1 MPAPASGTQTRVAS
15 ANVLYSL
22 APEDART
29 ALDAILAL
37 EPDLVGLQEWYPT
50 RFRLLR
56 ETGHLGFVPQVA
68 GRLQRSADRGTPDYL
83 WNTPLLGGCAV
94 GARADRF
101 ALVHCRTRFL
111 SAPGLSDRKEQ
122 GRSLEPGRAATVA
135 VYRDLQADRTVCL
148 VDYHLVS
155 GVQAGGRYRTD
166 RPVLTA
172 RHRREAAMLGRIVRE
187 QLAEGHVVLAAGDSN
202 FHGLRIEGLTSAW
215 EGREQQPGTLG
226 LHRQVDDV
234 HGPGPAEAVTVVT
247 TASDHRAIVVRR
259 THRADS

>member
-1 MPAPASGTQTRVAS
+1 
-15 ANVLYSL
+15 
-22 APEDART
+22 
-29 ALDAILAL
+29 
-37 EPDLVGLQEWYPT
+37 
-50 RFRLLR
+50 
-56 ETGHLGFVPQVA
+56 
-68 GRLQRSADRGTPDYL
+68 
-83 WNTPLLGGCAV
+83 
-94 GARADRF
+94 
-101 ALVHCRTRFL
+101 
-111 SAPGLSDRKEQ
+111 
-122 GRSLEPGRAATVA
+122 LEPGRAATVA

-172 RHRREAAMLGRIVRE
+172 RHRREAVMLGRIVRE

-215 EGREQQPGTLG
+215 EGREHQPGTLG

-259 THRADS
+259 THGGES